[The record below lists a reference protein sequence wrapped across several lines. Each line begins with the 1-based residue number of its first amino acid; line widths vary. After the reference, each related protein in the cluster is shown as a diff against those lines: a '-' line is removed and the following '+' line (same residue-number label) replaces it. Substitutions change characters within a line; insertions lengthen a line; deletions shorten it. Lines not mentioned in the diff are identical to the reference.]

1 MADSKLVNEHRAWL
15 KDAEKGKTR
24 ACILAIALFVFYSA
38 CAIINYNIEAIEMTG
53 FMVFVVML
61 LALIGSLV
69 LFNGY
74 NGGKLWVLVCE
85 IVLVL
90 STFFSVYNNENLSTS
105 QQVLI
110 CVAEFVPPLF
120 GLGYAYINFYM
131 RRYFGFM
138 VLYRAKKIYL

>member
-38 CAIINYNIEAIEMTG
+38 CAIVNFNIEAIDMTG
-53 FMVFVVML
+53 FMVFVVMV
-61 LALIGSLV
+61 LAVIASLV

-74 NGGKLWVLVCE
+74 NSGKVWVLLCE

-90 STFFSVYNNENLSTS
+90 STFFSVYNNEDLSTA

-110 CVAEFVPPLF
+110 CVVEFVPPLI

-138 VLYRAKKIYL
+138 VQYRAKKIYL

>member
-1 MADSKLVNEHRAWL
+1 MADSKLINEHRAWL

-38 CAIINYNIEAIEMTG
+38 CAIINFNIEAIEMTG
-53 FMVFVVML
+53 FMVFIVMV
-61 LALIGSLV
+61 LALVGSLV

-74 NGGKLWVLVCE
+74 NAGKIWVLLCE
-85 IVLVL
+85 IILVL
-90 STFFSVYNNENLSTS
+90 STFFSVYNNEHLSTS

-110 CVAEFVPPLF
+110 CVVEFVPPLF